1 MTTKIEH
8 AKVANEIAA
17 LRVEVKEWRVEQDR
31 RQASSPNYS
40 MIVSTIAMLEAQIAD
55 KTIIL
60 DRIRAEDAKHDSWLT
75 VVHISAN

>member
-1 MTTKIEH
+1 MTTKIER

-17 LRVEVKEWRVEQDR
+17 LRVEVKEWRVEQER

-40 MIVSTIAMLEAQIAD
+40 MIVSTIAVLEAQIAD

-60 DRIRAEDAKHDSWLT
+60 DRIRAEDAKNDSWLT